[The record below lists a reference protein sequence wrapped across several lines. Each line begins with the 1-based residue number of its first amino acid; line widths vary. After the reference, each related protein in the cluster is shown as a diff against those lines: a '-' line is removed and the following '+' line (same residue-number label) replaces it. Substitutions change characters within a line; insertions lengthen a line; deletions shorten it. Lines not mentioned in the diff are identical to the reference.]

1 MDIFNDFD
9 LCQEALKKVN
19 LNEAAMPIVRGVIV
33 EDVDTYNKIQKLLN
47 IQAFEPCHRF
57 LYNLDVEQLSEGEA
71 SKVNNLYKLA
81 EERGFI
87 EKEEPEEAEDE
98 SAPTKE
104 CDAIP
109 AMPTPAPVA
118 PAQPLAS
125 TTDSA
130 FTVAY
135 SAVKD
140 GQLKTGEAYSNAI
153 STRAAKAD
161 VISKLERAGYSSIS
175 ILCIEVGDPD
185 VRGCNS
191 TYCMQAERASN
202 EDEKV
207 NEWGR
212 YETGLSK
219 GPMRDPSPA
228 DMAAWSNTHDHA
240 YMQKRNAAAS
250 LKRTIDSFKK
260 YDNKVVDWEQIA
272 QTEDNGVTYY
282 WMKTPEGTLVCA
294 VENDPQDDNLDFYIV
309 DDKNKIMTMVGQSYG
324 VGEEFEFN
332 PTGAEYE
339 IPKDMPAV
347 TEADDDSDSGSDDS
361 GDDSDSSDD
370 SDSDSSSDDSDSDS
384 DDSDDSKDDSDSDSD
399 DDSEDKDDSDDKKEE
414 DAEEPDEKLDDKSDE
429 KAEDAKN
436 DKDADDLKPEEKTAL
451 KDSYKKAFK
460 AALQKCKFETSF
472 SELTLEQKVKFFT
485 ELSKAWGDKADP
497 SKFLT
502 DKELEQLEK
511 IVVKKPADNK
521 DE

>member
-19 LNEAAMPIVRGVIV
+19 LNEAAMPVVRGVIV
-33 EDVDTYNKIQKLLN
+33 EDIDTYNKIQMLLN

-87 EKEEPEEAEDE
+87 EKEEPEDGEGEN
-98 SAPTKE
+98 APTKE

-109 AMPTPAPVA
+109 ATPTPAPVA
-118 PAQPLAS
+118 PAQPPAS
-125 TTDSA
+125 TSDSA

-185 VRGCNS
+185 VRGCDNTFIKQPEVAPTPALDTKPAISSIDNPIS
-191 TYCMQAERASN
+191 T
-202 EDEKV
+202 
-207 NEWGR
+207 
-212 YETGLSK
+212 
-219 GPMRDPSPA
+219 
-228 DMAAWSNTHDHA
+228 
-240 YMQKRNAAAS
+240 
-250 LKRTIDSFKK
+250 F
-260 YDNKVVDWEQIA
+260 
-272 QTEDNGVTYY
+272 
-282 WMKTPEGTLVCA
+282 
-294 VENDPQDDNLDFYIV
+294 
-309 DDKNKIMTMVGQSYG
+309 
-324 VGEEFEFN
+324 
-332 PTGAEYE
+332 
-339 IPKDMPAV
+339 
-347 TEADDDSDSGSDDS
+347 EADDEKDDS
-361 GDDSDSSDD
+361 GDDNSGD
-370 SDSDSSSDDSDSDS
+370 DS
-384 DDSDDSKDDSDSDSD
+384 DDSDDKDNSDNDDSDNSDDSDDSD
-399 DDSEDKDDSDDKKEE
+399 DDKDDKDDKEKDDDKKEE
-414 DAEEPDEKLDDKSDE
+414 DAEEPDEKLDDKSDD
-429 KAEDAKN
+429 KAEAATD
-436 DKDADDLKPEEKTAL
+436 DKDASELTPEEKTAL

-460 AALQKCKFETSF
+460 AALQKCKFYTSF
-472 SELTLEQKVKFFT
+472 SELSLEQKVKFFT

-511 IVVKKPADNK
+511 IVVKKPADDK
-521 DE
+521 DK